1 MHRNHIETLSIIT
14 VLAILAGSAVL
25 LMVTSEESE
34 AAVGDTA
41 TLRFDDGSG
50 NYEVFYAREGTS
62 VELPTS
68 LFTKNG
74 SYLAG
79 WRTGS
84 STLLPG
90 TDYLVSGDAQFTAQ
104 WNEGNGTHLQDVVV
118 QLGEHYSVNLW
129 DTSPDKNGGVDNI
142 KTPSWLGRE
151 PSDTINVYNGTPVEP
166 GVYLVSYSKDIIL
179 GLGREDFWFTIT
191 VPSEMDDAY
200 VIDYDFNGGTGTRPD
215 DRVAIGTG
223 MILPGKD
230 ATSWPDGSRTLVGWY
245 ITDVDGNRGLFPL
258 DSLYIFDS
266 DTTVQAA
273 WEGNPNVLVYSL
285 DGGSLE
291 NVYATVTWTDEPVSL
306 RTDAVKSG
314 YQFLGWKVTQ
324 DRELVYAPG
333 LLTDLDS
340 TTYLEAYFVP
350 NGTATVTV
358 SFDAGQG
365 HSAII
370 TQSVEPGKYVVLPTY
385 QVQFDGY
392 DFIGWSTEPPTGDG
406 VDDDRAVIPTEHFQ
420 VTENITLYAV
430 YHDRTPEPD
439 PDDPEPEPDPVYF
452 SVVFDP
458 NGGDMTYPIQTIVEG
473 GTASNPGEPMRDG
486 MLFLGWAL
494 LGTSEPWD
502 FKQPVM
508 YDMNLYALWDE
519 AFTISYSTSDSGLP
533 VVTVKIDPAYVGSE
547 RIDVYW
553 GSSMDGTETVYNGT
567 ASHTY
572 SYTTW
577 GYIVVTF
584 TIDGIEHTSRM
595 PFSVTAEHYNP
606 TVEHTVSFDSA
617 GGSYVE
623 PQTVPHEGYAYRPVD
638 PTMDG
643 MIFDGWYFEGSE
655 WDFSQPVVMDMVLIA
670 HWTDEPVPDPE
681 EPEAT
686 VAFFTMT
693 RVTDGWLLDASK
705 SINASGFQWMVDGL
719 IVGEGQTFILTLDSL
734 SDGTHTVQ
742 LVVKD
747 QNGDSVYSGIQN
759 ITVGSTSINPIQPTA
774 SFTVTPEEDGWL
786 LDATGSS
793 NATRYVWYLDGEI
806 LRGESGAIVH
816 LKSDGLADGT
826 HTIKLTVFSNTNHTD
841 DHSESITVSSAVE
854 GDGPEDDWKDNI
866 DWKLIAIVI
875 VAVIAIAALI
885 WRSYL

>member
-1 MHRNHIETLSIIT
+1 MHRNLIETLSIIT
-14 VLAILAGSAVL
+14 VLAVLIGSAVL
-25 LMVTSEESE
+25 LAASSDESE
-34 AAVGDTA
+34 AAAGDTA

-50 NYEVFYAREGTS
+50 DYEVFYAREGTS
-62 VELPTS
+62 VQLPTS
-68 LFTKNG
+68 LFSKDG

-79 WRTGS
+79 WKTGS
-84 STLLPG
+84 STFLPG
-90 TDYLVSGDAQFTAQ
+90 ADYLVSGDVLFTAQ
-104 WNEGNGTHLQDVVV
+104 WNEGNGNHLEDVV
-118 QLGEHYSVNLW
+118 L
-129 DTSPDKNGGVDNI
+129 
-142 KTPSWLGRE
+142 
-151 PSDTINVYNGTPVEP
+151 EP
-166 GVYLVSYSKDIIL
+166 GEYYEVDITDYA
-179 GLGREDFWFTIT
+179 GLGDLWGNRIDKVLPAWMTEDGYYEDFCYGSTNESGVYYVEFATSWFGVNPAYYWYTIT
-191 VPSEMDDAY
+191 IPSEMDSAY
-200 VIDYDFNGGTGTRPD
+200 VIDYDFNGGTGTKPD
-215 DRVAIGTG
+215 DRVAVGTG

-230 ATSWPDGSRTLVGWY
+230 ATSWPDGSKTLVGWY
-245 ITDVDGNRGLFPL
+245 ITDADGNRGLFPL
-258 DSLYIFDS
+258 DSLYVFDS
-266 DTTVQAA
+266 DATVEAA
-273 WEGNPNVLVYSL
+273 WDGNPNVLVYSL

-314 YQFLGWKVTQ
+314 YKFLGWKVTQ

-358 SFDAGQG
+358 SFDAGHG
-365 HSAII
+365 HSAIL
-370 TQSVEPGKYVVLPTY
+370 TQSVESGKYVVLPTY
-385 QVQFDGY
+385 QVQYDGY

-406 VDDDRAVIPTEHFQ
+406 VDDDRTVIQTEHFQ
-420 VTENITLYAV
+420 VTGNVTLYAV

-439 PDDPEPEPDPVYF
+439 PDDPEPEPDPVYY

-458 NGGDMTYPIQTIVEG
+458 NGGDMTYPIQTVIEG

-486 MLFLGWAL
+486 MMFLGWAL

-519 AFTISYSTSDSGLP
+519 AFTISYSTDDSGLP
-533 VVTVKIDPAYVGSE
+533 VVTVEIDSAYIGSE

-553 GSSMDGTETVYNGT
+553 GSSIDGTETVYNGT

-643 MIFDGWYFEGSE
+643 MIFNGWYFEGTE

-670 HWTDEPVPDPE
+670 HWTDEPVPDPG

-693 RVTDGWLLDASK
+693 RVSDGWLLDASK
-705 SINASGFQWMVDGL
+705 SVNASGFQWMVDGL
-719 IVGEGQTFILTLDSL
+719 IVGEGQTFVLTLDGL

-742 LVVKD
+742 LVVTD

-759 ITVGSTSINPIQPTA
+759 ITVGSTSVNPIQPTA
-774 SFTVTPEEDGWL
+774 SFTVTSEEGGWL

-793 NATRYVWYLDGEI
+793 DATRYVWYLDGEI

-841 DHSESITVSSAVE
+841 EHSERITVSSPSDDDDAE
-854 GDGPEDDWKDNI
+854 DGI
-866 DWKLIAIVI
+866 DWILIAVI
-875 VAVIAIAALI
+875 IIAVVAVAALI
-885 WRSYL
+885 WRFYR